1 MYAESPVIASRKP
14 FARPAHCTGTMLV
27 FLDFEASSLGDHSY
41 PIEVGWVWEDGR
53 EEAHLIRPAPR
64 WTDWDMK
71 AQAIHGIPRS
81 ELEARGEDHAA
92 VARRMVELL
101 ADHDLCAS
109 APSWDGKWMSA
120 LLRAADI
127 PRHTLRLRDSDDVI
141 AEAARA
147 ILQPH
152 YPAEQLEAALETIL
166 TLDDLREG
174 PPAHRALDD
183 AREEW
188 RKWQRVMQ
196 RAKEMAG
203 ARTAT

>member
-1 MYAESPVIASRKP
+1 
-14 FARPAHCTGTMLV
+14 MLV

-41 PIEVGWVWEDGR
+41 PIEVGWVWEDGTG
-53 EEAHLIRPAPR
+53 EAHLIRPAPR

-71 AQAIHGIPRS
+71 AQAIHGLPRA
-81 ELEARGEDHAA
+81 ELEASGEDHRE
-92 VARRMVELL
+92 VARRMVEVL
-101 ADHDLCAS
+101 AGHDLCAS

-152 YPAEQLEAALETIL
+152 YPAGQLEAALETIL
-166 TLDDLREG
+166 TLDDLRES
-174 PPAHRALDD
+174 PPAHRALED
-183 AREEW
+183 ARGEW
-188 RKWQRVMQ
+188 RKWQRVME
-196 RAKEMAG
+196 RAREMVTTRA
-203 ARTAT
+203 AAN